1 MADPVKEFR
10 KQFHT
15 EIKLNLS
22 VCFKGYLFRAIRKHN
37 RHRFRMKSYSPFFTL
52 IAEYLIEAC
61 MDTPFPGQLIPSA
74 FIKGT
79 DNL

>member
-1 MADPVKEFR
+1 MKEFR

-22 VCFKGYLFRAIRKHN
+22 VCFKGDLFRAIRK
-37 RHRFRMKSYSPFFTL
+37 RGKYRFRTKSYSPFSVL
-52 IAEYLIEAC
+52 IAEHLLEAY

-74 FIKGT
+74 DSRRI
-79 DNL
+79 NNI